1 MLDNFGRKID
11 YVRISVTDRCDLRCK
26 YCMPESNPNFYKKEE
41 ILDINK
47 LKLISESLID
57 LGIRKFRITGGEP
70 LVRKD
75 IVEYIEFLSKKL
87 SKKVIDEILLTTNGT
102 QLKKYSKTLSDLGV
116 KRVNVSLD
124 SLIKEKFNFI
134 TNGGN
139 IESVFEGIKSAKEN
153 KLSIKINTVLLKSF
167 NDDELLEIM
176 KWCSHNSFTLSFIE
190 VMPVGDML
198 NSRKSQYFSVNKAKE
213 IICKDFDLEQSSLK
227 SSGPSNYF
235 YCKKLNL
242 FVGFISPISDHFCA
256 TCNRLRI
263 TSNGKVYPCLGDN
276 NSLDLTPFIRAN
288 DRPNL
293 LNALKKVIFMKPER
307 HYFKIDEKSYIHK
320 RFMNTTG
327 G

>member
-1 MLDNFGRKID
+1 M
-11 YVRISVTDRCDLRCK
+11 
-26 YCMPESNPNFYKKEE
+26 EE
-41 ILDINK
+41 T
-47 LKLISESLID
+47 LK
-57 LGIRKFRITGGEP
+57 
-70 LVRKD
+70 
-75 IVEYIEFLSKKL
+75 
-87 SKKVIDEILLTTNGT
+87 
-102 QLKKYSKTLSDLGV
+102 
-116 KRVNVSLD
+116 
-124 SLIKEKFNFI
+124 
-134 TNGGN
+134 
-139 IESVFEGIKSAKEN
+139 VFEGIESAKQN

-213 IICKDFDLEQSSLK
+213 IICKDFDLEQFTKVVRSI
-227 SSGPSNYF
+227 
-235 YCKKLNL
+235 KLFLLQKIKL

-263 TSNGKVYPCLGDN
+263 TSNGKVYPCLGDTT
-276 NSLDLTPFIRAN
+276 LDLTPFIRAN

>member
-139 IESVFEGIKSAKEN
+139 IESVFEGIESAKEN
-153 KLSIKINTVLLKSF
+153 NLSIKINTVLLKSF

-256 TCNRLRI
+256 TCNL
-263 TSNGKVYPCLGDN
+263 
-276 NSLDLTPFIRAN
+276 SL
-288 DRPNL
+288 
-293 LNALKKVIFMKPER
+293 
-307 HYFKIDEKSYIHK
+307 IHI
-320 RFMNTTG
+320 
-327 G
+327 

>member
-139 IESVFEGIKSAKEN
+139 IESVFEGIESAKEN
-153 KLSIKINTVLLKSF
+153 KLSIKINTVLLKNF

-198 NSRKSQYFSVNKAKE
+198 NSRKSQYFSVNK
-213 IICKDFDLEQSSLK
+213 
-227 SSGPSNYF
+227 GN
-235 YCKKLNL
+235 NL
-242 FVGFISPISDHFCA
+242 
-256 TCNRLRI
+256 
-263 TSNGKVYPCLGDN
+263 
-276 NSLDLTPFIRAN
+276 
-288 DRPNL
+288 
-293 LNALKKVIFMKPER
+293 
-307 HYFKIDEKSYIHK
+307 
-320 RFMNTTG
+320 
-327 G
+327 

>member
-102 QLKKYSKTLSDLGV
+102 QLKKYSKTLSGLGV

-139 IESVFEGIKSAKEN
+139 IESVFEGIESAKEN
-153 KLSIKINTVLLKSF
+153 KLSIKINTVLLKNF
-167 NDDELLEIM
+167 NEL
-176 KWCSHNSFTLSFIE
+176 
-190 VMPVGDML
+190 
-198 NSRKSQYFSVNKAKE
+198 RR
-213 IICKDFDLEQSSLK
+213 
-227 SSGPSNYF
+227 
-235 YCKKLNL
+235 NL
-242 FVGFISPISDHFCA
+242 
-256 TCNRLRI
+256 
-263 TSNGKVYPCLGDN
+263 
-276 NSLDLTPFIRAN
+276 
-288 DRPNL
+288 
-293 LNALKKVIFMKPER
+293 AL
-307 HYFKIDEKSYIHK
+307 H
-320 RFMNTTG
+320 
-327 G
+327 